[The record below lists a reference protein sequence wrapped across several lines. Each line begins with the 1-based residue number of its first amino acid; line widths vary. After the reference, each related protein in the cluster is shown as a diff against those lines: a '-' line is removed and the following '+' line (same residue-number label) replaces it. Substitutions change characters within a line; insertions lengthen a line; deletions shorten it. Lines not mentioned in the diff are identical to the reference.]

1 MGSTG
6 WVRCYWC
13 EQWVNNAYIPDP
25 IAKPLCSPCLDHYA
39 EGHQV
44 WRPNAVDHRTNSLW
58 LVIPFMRDIPLA
70 LVWEIATYIEDP
82 YRPGRGSRW
91 KPGAAADQIGL
102 AGILV
107 GPTPAGAAAVAHC
120 WLDRRCHCWPD
131 HSGFAG

>member
-91 KPGAAADQIGL
+91 NPVPQRARPVVWRQTWWWGGKQGQRRLHI
-102 AGILV
+102 AG
-107 GPTPAGAAAVAHC
+107 
-120 WLDRRCHCWPD
+120 
-131 HSGFAG
+131 